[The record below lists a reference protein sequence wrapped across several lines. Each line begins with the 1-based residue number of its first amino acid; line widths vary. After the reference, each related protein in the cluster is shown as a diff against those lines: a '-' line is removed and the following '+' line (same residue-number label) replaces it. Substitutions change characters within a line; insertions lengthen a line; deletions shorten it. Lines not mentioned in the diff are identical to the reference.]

1 MSAAAAAVDG
11 GLHWVAA
18 QRADELRVEQQT
30 NRQQLTVSRSYL
42 TVKAQ

>member
-18 QRADELRVEQQT
+18 QRADELRVEQQIKQAAAAHCELLIF
-30 NRQQLTVSRSYL
+30 NC
-42 TVKAQ
+42 